1 MQPSPDDLLALLDRA
16 LDQAGERIAATT
28 PDQAARPTP
37 CRSFD
42 LRALVNHTVH
52 DVKQFTGMAAG
63 GRYDRDE
70 RDLLGDGDWGEA
82 FAAAAAGLRAAWRR
96 PGALERTVHLPSG
109 DLPATWSLGQQ
120 IADLAVHAWDIA
132 TASGQPTE
140 LDPEVGAYALA
151 WGADNLKPPFRGTEA
166 EGKSFG
172 PEVAVDPGAPVYD
185 RLAGVF
191 GRDPGVR

>member
-1 MQPSPDDLLALLDRA
+1 MPTTPDDLVALLGSA
-16 LDQAGERIAATT
+16 LDQAGALIAATT
-28 PDQAARPTP
+28 PAQAEAPTP
-37 CRSFD
+37 CRSWD
-42 LRALVNHTVH
+42 LRTLVNHTVH
-52 DVKQFTGMAAG
+52 DVTQFTAMAG
-63 GRYDRDE
+63 GDRYDKSE
-70 RDLLGDGDWGEA
+70 RDLIGDDWGGA
-82 FAAAAAGLRAAWRR
+82 YRAAAAGLVDAWRQ
-96 PGALERTVHLPSG
+96 PGALERSVHLPSG

-120 IADLAVHAWDIA
+120 ISDLAVHAWDIA
-132 TASGQPTE
+132 KASGQPTD

-172 PEVAVDPGAPVYD
+172 HEVDVDPGAPLYD

>member
-1 MQPSPDDLLALLDRA
+1 MPTTPDDLLALLGAA
-16 LDQAGERIAATT
+16 LDQAGDLIAATT
-28 PDQAARPTP
+28 PDQAGRPTP

-52 DVKQFTGMAAG
+52 DVTQFTGMAG
-63 GRYDRDE
+63 GGSYDKAE
-70 RDLLGDGDWGEA
+70 RDLIGDDWAGA
-82 FAAAAAGLRAAWRR
+82 YQAAAAGLLAAWRR

-120 IADLAVHAWDIA
+120 VADLAVHAWDIA
-132 TASGQPTE
+132 RATGAPTD
-140 LDPEVGAYALA
+140 LDPAVGAFALA
-151 WGADNLKPPFRGTEA
+151 WGNDNLKPPFRGTEA
-166 EGKSFG
+166 EGRSFG